1 MEKPQY
7 QYVLLVDEL
16 AALLRTTPACI
27 RQQVWLKRFRHL
39 AGLPDPIQRRPL
51 AWLKSDIERWL
62 ESRATFAQQPS
73 QGAHPQPR
81 RRPGRRRKEA
91 A

>member
-1 MEKPQY
+1 METQY
-7 QYVLLVDEL
+7 ILLIEEL

-27 RQQVWLKRFRHL
+27 RQQIWLKRFKHL

-62 ESRATFAQQPS
+62 ESRSTVAQQS
-73 QGAHPQPR
+73 QNTQSANTPRPR
-81 RRPGRRRKEA
+81 RGRRRKEVA